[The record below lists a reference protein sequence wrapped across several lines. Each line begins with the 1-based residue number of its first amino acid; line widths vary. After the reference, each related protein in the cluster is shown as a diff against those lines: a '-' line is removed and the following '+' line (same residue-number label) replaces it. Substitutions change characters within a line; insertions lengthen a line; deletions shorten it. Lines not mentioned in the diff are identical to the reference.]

1 MRMSKATAAKASW
14 TIGRMKRIFCGFL
27 LVAWLIGTPV
37 SAQKPIAQKTM
48 SNSLG
53 MKFVLIPPGSF
64 LMGSPKE
71 EKERKPDETRHKVKL
86 EKGFYM
92 GTCSVT

>member
-1 MRMSKATAAKASW
+1 MSKATAAKASW
-14 TIGRMKRIFCGFL
+14 TSGRMKRFFCLPSIVVLFL
-27 LVAWLIGTPV
+27 CASVP
-37 SAQKPIAQKTM
+37 AQEPIAQKTI
-48 SNSLG
+48 SNSIG
-53 MKFVLIPPGSF
+53 IKFVLIPPVSC

-71 EKERKPDETRHKVKL
+71 EKVRKPDETRHKVKL